1 LTLPRVLTEMEGV
14 SGHMPADLPP
24 LLLGRASIVW
34 QTTLTLP
41 AAQYTTIKT
50 EKNQSRNSFSEE
62 HNC

>member
-1 LTLPRVLTEMEGV
+1 MEGV